1 MRREEFKMERPG
13 LVKIGD
19 VLAVKE
25 SKLPNSYFY
34 TLEHSYAMSGNYST
48 IERITSDHGT
58 VVDIEETA
66 RGFFVMMEFD
76 EPDPH
81 GKTSE

>member
-1 MRREEFKMERPG
+1 
-13 LVKIGD
+13 
-19 VLAVKE
+19 
-25 SKLPNSYFY
+25 
-34 TLEHSYAMSGNYST
+34 MSGNYTT